1 MMKRLLTTALAVTAT
16 TAGLLVATQPAQA
29 TTPANSPTGFGLAA
43 SGYASRVHGGSAPV
57 GSGATGFSVIG
68 CTNMAGINKD
78 NSQATIDLDGL
89 GTISAADT
97 HTWTTDVDGVVASN
111 SNDTIANLTLLD
123 FGLGS
128 LSLDGISARTRS
140 SYGSGHFHSSARASL
155 GSITLTVGGIPTSF
169 PVPAPGHSVTI
180 PGVAVVTLGAGVHH
194 RGKHFADAA
203 VNAVTVQVIPTG
215 STIVLAHAQ
224 SKIHD
229 GVQSAVFEG
238 GSYGTQ
244 MQLVGGVVKV
254 GKTPNLVM
262 PCQGTGGVTK
272 ERDIAS
278 VSLPGLGEVD
288 GLSAS
293 QSAQQ
298 DSSSASAWEKG
309 GVASVSLAGGDLMI
323 TGITGQA
330 NISYTSGGKVEKDIH
345 GTTLATVVYNGQQ
358 LSFPSKGALVIDGVA
373 SLMPRVVTRTKH
385 SIEVVA
391 LQVTLLDGSG
401 ATIDLGRAKV
411 GISPSGQ

>member
-1 MMKRLLTTALAVTAT
+1 MKRLLTTALAVAAT

-29 TTPANSPTGFGLAA
+29 TSPTNSPTGFGLTA
-43 SGYASRVHGGSAPV
+43 SGYASRVHGGGLPA

-78 NSQATIDLDGL
+78 NSQATINLEDL

-97 HTWTTDVDGVVASN
+97 HTWTTDAHGVVASH
-111 SNDTIANLTLLD
+111 STDTIADVTLLD

-128 LSLDGISARTRS
+128 LSLDGISASTRS
-140 SYGSGHFHSSARASL
+140 SYGGGNFHSTATAAL
-155 GSITLTVGGIPTSF
+155 GSITLTVAGIPTSF
-169 PVPAPGHSVTI
+169 PVPAPGQSVTV

-194 RGKHFADAA
+194 RGQHFADAA
-203 VNAVTVQVIPTG
+203 INAVTVDVIPTG
-215 STIVLAHAQ
+215 SRLVLAHAQ
-224 SKIHD
+224 SAIHD

-244 MQLVGGVVKV
+244 LQLAGGVVKV
-254 GKTPNLVM
+254 GKTPNRVM
-262 PCQGTGGVTK
+262 PCQGTGGITK

-298 DSSSASAWEKG
+298 DATSASAWEKG
-309 GVASVSLAGGDLMI
+309 EVASVSLAGGDLMI

-330 NISYTSGGKVEKDIH
+330 NASYTTGGTVKKNIH

-358 LSFPSKGALVIDGVA
+358 LSFPSKGALVISGVA
-373 SLMPRVVTRTKH
+373 SLLPRVVTRTKH
-385 SIEVVA
+385 SIEVIA

-401 ATIDLGRAKV
+401 ATINLGRAKV
-411 GISPSGQ
+411 GISPSGL